1 MSKTAEL
8 FNECVA
14 ATPKDIKQRVE
25 WSLSAMTFLRLGKVN
40 KFPVRSLLEMF
51 EIADKIDGILKERGM
66 TQKEFA
72 RQVGRSEAEVCRW
85 VGGTHNFTLATLA
98 KISDALGVPMIRV

>member
-1 MSKTAEL
+1 MNRTAEL

-14 ATPKDIKQRVE
+14 ATPDDIKQRVE
-25 WSLSAMTFLRLGKVN
+25 WS
-40 KFPVRSLLEMF
+40 F
-51 EIADKIDGILKERGM
+51 EIADKIDGILKQRGM

-72 RQVGRSEAEVCRW
+72 RKVGRSEAEVCRW

-98 KISDALGVPMIRV
+98 KISAVLDVPIISVP

>member
-1 MSKTAEL
+1 MNKTAQI

-14 ATPKDIKQRVE
+14 ATPADVRQRVE
-25 WSLSAMTFLRLGKVN
+25 WS
-40 KFPVRSLLEMF
+40 F
-51 EIADKIDGILKERGM
+51 EIADKIDGILKRRGM
-66 TQKEFA
+66 TQKELA

-98 KISDALGVPMIRV
+98 RISDALGEPLIRV

>member
-1 MSKTAEL
+1 MNKYI
-8 FNECVA
+8 
-14 ATPKDIKQRVE
+14 TPANITSDEIK
-25 WSLSAMTFLRLGKVN
+25 LLR
-40 KFPVRSLLEMF
+40 
-51 EIADKIDGILKERGM
+51 EITGM

-98 KISDALGVPMIRV
+98 KISEALGVPMIRV

>member
-25 WSLSAMTFLRLGKVN
+25 WS
-40 KFPVRSLLEMF
+40 F

-72 RQVGRSEAEVCRW
+72 RQVGRSEAGVCRW

-98 KISDALGVPMIRV
+98 KISEALGVPMIRV

>member
-1 MSKTAEL
+1 MSKTSDL

-14 ATPKDIKQRVE
+14 ATPQDVKQRVD
-25 WSLSAMTFLRLGKVN
+25 WSFQ
-40 KFPVRSLLEMF
+40 
-51 EIADKIDGILKERGM
+51 IADKIADTLKERGM

-72 RQVGRSEAEVCRW
+72 HQIGRSEAEVSRW

-98 KISDALGVPMIRV
+98 KISATLDMPLISVM

>member
-25 WSLSAMTFLRLGKVN
+25 WS
-40 KFPVRSLLEMF
+40 F

-85 VGGTHNFTLATLA
+85 VGGAHNFTLATLA
-98 KISDALGVPMIRV
+98 KISEALGVPMIRV

>member
-1 MSKTAEL
+1 MGLMGLDGA
-8 FNECVA
+8 NGVECVA

-25 WSLSAMTFLRLGKVN
+25 WS
-40 KFPVRSLLEMF
+40 F

-98 KISDALGVPMIRV
+98 KISEALGVPMIRV